1 MTITVSGSISTPA
14 TISSSIAGVY
24 MSNTTLSAGNS
35 TIGGLGLSNALL
47 TASGITVN
55 GAASITSA
63 TTISGLLTV
72 SAAQVQ
78 NALNVSGLGTV
89 SNLTVLGSLSAN
101 TMYSTS
107 TIQAGG
113 VVNIS
118 GLATISGAQIQ
129 NGLNVSGLGT
139 LSNLTVLGSL
149 SANTIY
155 STSTIQAGGVV
166 NISGLA
172 TISAAKILSNLSIS
186 GTLYGTTANIPAIT
200 GLSNI
205 NSIPFVG
212 NSTNSNILFG
222 SGVVNLCGTNIVAI
236 GSTAALNNS
245 GAYVTAFGTSAG
257 ASNTGANL
265 IAIGSNAGT
274 NNIGD
279 SNVFIGATTGQNNSG
294 SSVIGLGGGA
304 AFLNSNSNVIAIGCN
319 AGRANG
325 FSNTVFLGNTA
336 TGYSGPSQA
345 DSFTVYSTN
354 TTIPFLFGD
363 LSGRQLGIG
372 TNPSAAL
379 DVNGSGIFSG
389 SVTASSAFFQT
400 FTVSGISRLGS
411 LNVSGAIN
419 VSGLSTLSSTMVIG
433 TLSATTLYAPT
444 INTTTLSAGGL
455 STFSN
460 VNVTNT
466 LSAFYLF
473 SSNSTITTLSTT
485 TLSVSGTL
493 TNTTLNVCGLATISG
508 ASITNTLTSSNI
520 VSTIGTVTTLSVA
533 TFSVSGISTLSGVSV
548 TSTLSSVNLFSSNG
562 FVNTLSALTASISG
576 AFNVSGLSTL
586 SNVNVQNTLSSTNL
600 FSSNGLITS
609 LSAATANISGAFS
622 VSGVSTLSNVTVTN
636 TLSAFY
642 LFSSNAYMTTLSAT
656 TLGVI
661 GNLTVSAVAILPSLS
676 GLVRLNNV
684 PVLLNDLSQYISF
697 GVSLGV
703 RGLYVNSIGY
713 SAALG
718 NTGSYVNAIGC
729 NAALNNSGSYLNA
742 LGYNAGSS
750 NIGANL
756 TSIGQAAGLSNKG
769 DSVVAIGEGACS
781 TNSGSFVVAIG
792 SNAGWSNSGSNVIG
806 IGVNA
811 GQYNTGGNSIFIGR
825 NAGSNNQY
833 SNSIIIGTNPSG
845 YAATAPNTLL
855 IYATTSYAPFLQGD
869 LSGILLGIGKAPTAA
884 LDVSGSSIISQ
895 TLTVS
900 GLSTLSA
907 ARVVNG
913 LNVSGLTT
921 LSGVTM
927 TSTFTSRGVAT
938 LSSLVTQGTLS
949 SSNIYVSGGI
959 ALGTN
964 APLVMNGVFSN
975 QATTTLAD
983 TTVTRLNAVT
993 WPSVAGTVG
1002 QSLTISSDSGIAYWA
1017 PFPLPATLSGWWLSP
1032 PNAQLYMNNQ
1042 QITSLSGINGV
1053 RLNFNGTSNL
1063 MGIGANTLSG
1073 TTGNDIIA
1081 IGLSAG
1087 VGSSGSNLI
1096 YLGSN
1101 PGGTQAY
1108 NDRFTVYSTTS
1119 GLPFLQGD
1127 VANMFLGIGKSPST
1141 PLDVSGSV
1149 AISQNLNVTGLA
1161 TLPNT
1166 VATTLSATTLY
1177 ASTALNTSGT
1187 ATLNAVN
1194 IPTTLGVTGTT
1205 TLGTTNTGTLTAT
1218 SLASTG
1224 TITSAGLS
1232 TLNSAIV
1239 STTLNVIGN
1248 TTLTTLNA
1256 AGITGT
1262 TIGSTGTATLNTVT
1276 VGGTLGVT
1284 GQTTLGNAAAT
1295 SLVAT
1300 TLSATSALNAGSAT
1314 ATLGT
1319 TTVNTILNVCGAA
1332 NLFSAILSQNLT
1344 VCGQTLFKNLSFA
1357 TLNGLTWNSP
1367 TPASGSTVLS
1377 VDSTGKI
1384 LTWAALTTI
1393 GVQNWAQS
1401 VANSTLS
1408 MQGYGIAGIT
1418 SFNNISAVFISAS
1431 AQIGLGAGVLSN
1443 NFASNIVA
1451 FGTGAGAVGLN
1462 TTGVGPNNIFLGSNP
1477 GGSSNVSNSLVV
1489 YSQTAGSPLI
1499 YGDLSNNQVAIA
1511 GQSTGGYTLNVGGSA
1526 QVITLNVTNSS
1537 ILSYV
1542 TVTGLSNSG
1551 ITTLGGTVNI
1561 PGTNTLNVS
1570 GLSTLSSTT
1579 ITAALSAQ
1587 SVYVSNG
1594 FGVGGTTILA
1604 GTVNIPQLSAL
1615 NVSGQATLS
1624 NVNILSTLSAQT
1636 AYVSNGLGIGG
1647 TVNVGGQSVFS
1658 SKVGIGGASPTYTL
1672 DIQTTNAGSNGIR
1685 IAQNNA
1691 TNVTAG
1697 LYLEAGL
1704 GGANTTG
1711 NQALVSFS
1719 TLGGGGGSVV
1729 QSLFSLY
1736 EGGNYGLSFKGGN
1749 ISSGTTVVRVDTGN
1763 NRLGVGTVSPGTTLD
1778 VSGTFRATGTS
1789 TLSGVTVNSINGVAW
1804 PTVTSAPVYPYLMAL
1819 QASGSAAW
1827 VPIGAAESTGWA
1839 YNPALQTVNM
1849 AGFGLTG
1856 LSSINGLTST
1866 ICSVTNQ
1873 IGLGANTLSNNTAA
1887 NIVAFGSN
1895 AGSNSTTNSTFS
1907 NCIYLGSNPG
1917 TSATGSNTFLVYS
1930 TTAGT
1935 PAIQVN
1941 TGSNWLGVGKAP
1953 TVALDVVGAGQVTGQ
1968 FTTQGKLLVGNFSA
1982 NTCNYAVNIMSSGTR
1997 TGFITWS
2004 CNTNQVPYMGLGWD
2018 QTVDGL
2024 VISSGPGA
2032 ADLGTVNS
2040 FFVSRNTGF
2049 VGIGKTSASFPLD
2062 VSGQINTNT
2071 AVSTPSLAVS
2081 ASTTLSGSLTL
2092 PTIASSTYASK
2103 VLSYN
2108 STTGAVTQS
2117 TLNLGTLGGA
2127 DSNTMNAN
2135 WVTTGG
2141 GLVTWNA
2148 TTGVVSGN
2156 NRILAIPVNNAM
2168 ATDGYFNIAEGA
2180 WSITMN
2186 GWSAAYFVPNSVP
2199 STYPAA
2205 NGSIKVIPYQ
2215 SIANQVGSNWIFIC
2229 STYADVTPM
2238 TLKWGPG
2245 FITIP
2250 SGGVFNSA
2258 TGGTSWNVLGQ
2269 ATNIAL
2275 GSNSSITGT
2284 TSIVIGSN
2292 ATSSVAANNVIA
2304 IGTNAGSNLENFSN
2318 TIYIGS
2324 NAGYRPGKANTLV
2337 VQSLVSTLPTLQ
2349 ADLSNRWLGIGIA
2362 PSNALDVSGTI
2373 RATGPVISTLNISG
2387 ITVGSSLTLT
2397 TDVGSTYFSL
2407 MTVASTITVTLPTTA
2422 PPTGTYWVIKNNS
2435 PVNYTLTSVNGVFNA
2450 GSNTYYLQSG
2460 IGTSLAYSGTQVG
2473 GSNAYYTF

>member
-1 MTITVSGSISTPA
+1 
-14 TISSSIAGVY
+14 
-24 MSNTTLSAGNS
+24 
-35 TIGGLGLSNALL
+35 
-47 TASGITVN
+47 
-55 GAASITSA
+55 
-63 TTISGLLTV
+63 
-72 SAAQVQ
+72 
-78 NALNVSGLGTV
+78 
-89 SNLTVLGSLSAN
+89 
-101 TMYSTS
+101 
-107 TIQAGG
+107 
-113 VVNIS
+113 
-118 GLATISGAQIQ
+118 
-129 NGLNVSGLGT
+129 
-139 LSNLTVLGSL
+139 
-149 SANTIY
+149 
-155 STSTIQAGGVV
+155 
-166 NISGLA
+166 
-172 TISAAKILSNLSIS
+172 
-186 GTLYGTTANIPAIT
+186 
-200 GLSNI
+200 
-205 NSIPFVG
+205 
-212 NSTNSNILFG
+212 
-222 SGVVNLCGTNIVAI
+222 
-236 GSTAALNNS
+236 
-245 GAYVTAFGTSAG
+245 
-257 ASNTGANL
+257 
-265 IAIGSNAGT
+265 
-274 NNIGD
+274 
-279 SNVFIGATTGQNNSG
+279 
-294 SSVIGLGGGA
+294 
-304 AFLNSNSNVIAIGCN
+304 
-319 AGRANG
+319 
-325 FSNTVFLGNTA
+325 
-336 TGYSGPSQA
+336 
-345 DSFTVYSTN
+345 
-354 TTIPFLFGD
+354 
-363 LSGRQLGIG
+363 
-372 TNPSAAL
+372 
-379 DVNGSGIFSG
+379 
-389 SVTASSAFFQT
+389 
-400 FTVSGISRLGS
+400 
-411 LNVSGAIN
+411 
-419 VSGLSTLSSTMVIG
+419 
-433 TLSATTLYAPT
+433 
-444 INTTTLSAGGL
+444 
-455 STFSN
+455 
-460 VNVTNT
+460 
-466 LSAFYLF
+466 
-473 SSNSTITTLSTT
+473 
-485 TLSVSGTL
+485 
-493 TNTTLNVCGLATISG
+493 
-508 ASITNTLTSSNI
+508 
-520 VSTIGTVTTLSVA
+520 
-533 TFSVSGISTLSGVSV
+533 
-548 TSTLSSVNLFSSNG
+548 
-562 FVNTLSALTASISG
+562 
-576 AFNVSGLSTL
+576 
-586 SNVNVQNTLSSTNL
+586 
-600 FSSNGLITS
+600 
-609 LSAATANISGAFS
+609 
-622 VSGVSTLSNVTVTN
+622 
-636 TLSAFY
+636 
-642 LFSSNAYMTTLSAT
+642 
-656 TLGVI
+656 
-661 GNLTVSAVAILPSLS
+661 
-676 GLVRLNNV
+676 
-684 PVLLNDLSQYISF
+684 
-697 GVSLGV
+697 
-703 RGLYVNSIGY
+703 
-713 SAALG
+713 
-718 NTGSYVNAIGC
+718 
-729 NAALNNSGSYLNA
+729 
-742 LGYNAGSS
+742 
-750 NIGANL
+750 
-756 TSIGQAAGLSNKG
+756 
-769 DSVVAIGEGACS
+769 
-781 TNSGSFVVAIG
+781 
-792 SNAGWSNSGSNVIG
+792 
-806 IGVNA
+806 
-811 GQYNTGGNSIFIGR
+811 
-825 NAGSNNQY
+825 
-833 SNSIIIGTNPSG
+833 
-845 YAATAPNTLL
+845 
-855 IYATTSYAPFLQGD
+855 
-869 LSGILLGIGKAPTAA
+869 
-884 LDVSGSSIISQ
+884 
-895 TLTVS
+895 
-900 GLSTLSA
+900 
-907 ARVVNG
+907 
-913 LNVSGLTT
+913 
-921 LSGVTM
+921 
-927 TSTFTSRGVAT
+927 
-938 LSSLVTQGTLS
+938 
-949 SSNIYVSGGI
+949 
-959 ALGTN
+959 
-964 APLVMNGVFSN
+964 
-975 QATTTLAD
+975 
-983 TTVTRLNAVT
+983 
-993 WPSVAGTVG
+993 
-1002 QSLTISSDSGIAYWA
+1002 
-1017 PFPLPATLSGWWLSP
+1017 
-1032 PNAQLYMNNQ
+1032 
-1042 QITSLSGINGV
+1042 
-1053 RLNFNGTSNL
+1053 
-1063 MGIGANTLSG
+1063 
-1073 TTGNDIIA
+1073 
-1081 IGLSAG
+1081 
-1087 VGSSGSNLI
+1087 
-1096 YLGSN
+1096 
-1101 PGGTQAY
+1101 
-1108 NDRFTVYSTTS
+1108 
-1119 GLPFLQGD
+1119 
-1127 VANMFLGIGKSPST
+1127 
-1141 PLDVSGSV
+1141 
-1149 AISQNLNVTGLA
+1149 
-1161 TLPNT
+1161 
-1166 VATTLSATTLY
+1166 
-1177 ASTALNTSGT
+1177 
-1187 ATLNAVN
+1187 
-1194 IPTTLGVTGTT
+1194 
-1205 TLGTTNTGTLTAT
+1205 
-1218 SLASTG
+1218 
-1224 TITSAGLS
+1224 
-1232 TLNSAIV
+1232 V

-1248 TTLTTLNA
+1248 TTLTTVNA

-1319 TTVNTILNVCGAA
+1319 TTVNATLNVCGAA

-1431 AQIGLGAGVLSN
+1431 AQIGVGAGVLSN

-1477 GGSSNVSNSLVV
+1477 GGSSNVSNSLIV

-1499 YGDLSNNQVAIA
+1499 YGDLSKNQVTIA
-1511 GQSTGGYTLNVGGSA
+1511 GQTNTAGYTLNVGGSA
-1526 QVITLNVTNSS
+1526 QVLTLNVTNNS

-1551 ITTLGGTVNI
+1551 TTTLGGTVNI

-1587 SVYVSNG
+1587 TVYVSNG
-1594 FGVGGTTILA
+1594 FGVGGTTTLA
-1604 GTVNIPQLSAL
+1604 GTVNIIPQSSAL

-1624 NVNILSTLSAQT
+1624 NVNVLSTLSAQT

-1789 TLSGVTVNSINGVAW
+1789 TLSGLTVNSINGVAW

-1849 AGFGLTG
+1849 AGYGLAG
-1856 LSSINGLTST
+1856 LSSINGLTAT
-1866 ICSVTNQ
+1866 ISSVNNQ
-1873 IGLGANTLSNNTAA
+1873 IGVGANSLVNNTGA
-1887 NIVAFGSN
+1887 NVIAFGSN
-1895 AGSNSTTNSTFS
+1895 AGSNASSTAFQ

-1953 TVALDVVGAGQVTGQ
+1953 TVALDVVGSAQIGGTVT
-1968 FTTQGKLLVGNFSA
+1968 TTGKVFIGGNSTSSYSLNIVG
-1982 NTCNYAVNIMSSGTR
+1982 SGTR
-1997 TGFITWS
+1997 SGFISWS
-2004 CNTNQVPYMGLGWD
+2004 CNTNLVPYIGLGWD

-2092 PTIASSTYASK
+2092 PTIASSAYASK

-2108 STTGAVTQS
+2108 STTGAVNYS
-2117 TLNLGTLGGA
+2117 TLNLGTLGAA

-2141 GLVTWNA
+2141 GLVTWN
-2148 TTGVVSGN
+2148 GSVVSGN
-2156 NRILAIPVNNAM
+2156 NRILAVPVNNAM
-2168 ATDGYFNIAEGA
+2168 ATDGYFNISEGA

-2258 TGGTSWNVLGQ
+2258 TGGKSWNVLGQ

-2292 ATSSVAANNVIA
+2292 ATSAVTANNVIA

-2387 ITVGSSLTLT
+2387 ITVGSSLSLT